1 LLENFVIVVLSLHP
15 FREVAMRSIAALL
28 SAIVVLTVF
37 FSRPLA
43 ADEATAL
50 LKGIGPKKAP
60 VPSVGLLLR
69 DDLKALFKNVMAAY
83 FAEDKEKF
91 LSYFNDQITMGSLT
105 LQRKKPQATK
115 DDLAKRID
123 KEFAAQDFKQLALD
137 DAFDSLSPT
146 MMFVLSEEQMRS
158 NIPVWG
164 FAAEPQDIVKFMQPG
179 DYLVIANTLPDALD
193 KVLLPATIYLIV
205 RKIGDQFKVVGLD

>member
-1 LLENFVIVVLSLHP
+1 
-15 FREVAMRSIAALL
+15 MRSIAALL